1 MTLWDSL
8 LTALRALTVNRL
20 RSALTLL
27 GIVIGVGAVIA
38 LMSIGRGARQTITE
52 QIQSIGSNLLFVS
65 PGQATVG
72 RVAGAATLAS
82 LTTEDAEALADLPS
96 VAATVPRVSFFG
108 QIVNGPLNAR
118 GQIVGTLPQYA
129 EVRNFKVAQGSF
141 IGEEHALAGSL
152 VAVLGSNIAAQLF
165 PDDDPLGKT
174 VYINRR
180 PFRVIGVLE
189 PRGGTGFNIEDDTV
203 VVPLKT
209 AVQRLQVRRSTRG
222 GIAVDLIYVQARSD
236 SLVEQARLEVTE
248 TLLERFQGNGDA
260 FTVVTQQDVLETV
273 SRVANS
279 FTLFL
284 GAIAG
289 ISLLVGGI
297 GIMNIM
303 LVSVTERTREIGIR
317 KAVGARQRDILLQ
330 FLFESAALGLV
341 GGLVGTAA
349 GYGMARVVERF
360 SIGGMNL
367 RAYVA
372 PDVVFLAVGVSLAV
386 GLFFGLYP
394 ARRAAALDPI
404 QALRYE

>member
-8 LTALRALTVNRL
+8 LTAFRALTVNRL

-38 LMSIGRGARQTITE
+38 LMSIGRGARQTVTE
-52 QIQSIGSNLLFVS
+52 QIQGIGSNLLFVT

-96 VAATVPRVSFFG
+96 VQAAVPRVSFFG

-118 GQIVGTLPQYA
+118 GQIVGTLPQYL
-129 EVRNFKVAQGSF
+129 EVRNLQMASGSF
-141 IGEEHALAGSL
+141 LGEEHALTGAM
-152 VAVLGSNIAAQLF
+152 VAVLGANIAAQLF
-165 PDDDPLGKT
+165 PDDDPIGKT

-180 PFRVIGVLE
+180 PFRVLGVLA
-189 PRGGTGFNIEDDTV
+189 PRGGTGFTIEDDTV

-236 SLVEQARLEVTE
+236 ALMEQARQEVSE
-248 TLLERFQGNGDA
+248 ALLARFQGNAEA
-260 FTVVTQQDVLETV
+260 FTIVSQQDVLNALTQITN
-273 SRVANS
+273 A

-317 KAVGARQRDILLQ
+317 KAVGARRRDILLQ
-330 FLFESAALGLV
+330 FLFESAALGLM
-341 GGLVGTAA
+341 GGIMGTGL
-349 GYGMARVVERF
+349 GYGLARLMERF
-360 SIGGMNL
+360 SIGGQNL

-394 ARRAAALDPI
+394 ARRAAGLDPI